1 MQLVDG
7 VSEYLPGWQ
16 GAQAVFASSLPTW
29 HQVSVQVVDANS
41 LPAWHQDSKQ
51 MFPSSF
57 G

>member
-16 GAQAVFASSLPTW
+16 GAQAVFASSLPTR
-29 HQVSVQVVDANS
+29 HQVSVQVVDASS

-51 MFPSSF
+51 MFPSSL